1 MTLVNMWILKRLIDM
16 NFKAF
21 LPHLT
26 SLLVFIIASLLYFH
40 PVLKGQKISQ
50 SDITQ
55 YIGMS
60 KELRDFRANT
70 NEESYWTESA
80 FSGMP
85 TYQLGWK
92 LSVLGALAFGFST
105 YLIIIFGAGHN
116 AKAHAIAYMPMV
128 LAGILWVFQRKY
140 LLGFVVTALAMALEI
155 KANHIQMTYYLFF
168 SILILGIVE
177 FIEAV
182 KKKQIPIFVNQ
193 VFVLLAAM
201 VLALGVNA
209 TRLMSTKEY
218 ADYSTRGPS
227 EVQFNS
233 SKIYGRWNGGTTRIG
248 FKYL

>member
-1 MTLVNMWILKRLIDM
+1 M

-85 TYQLGWK
+85 TYQLGAHFPNDYVQQLDWWIRFYRDQQIIFSFFYFSGFYIVMLALKVDWK
-92 LSVLGALAFGFST
+92 LSVLGALAFGF
-105 YLIIIFGAGHN
+105 
-116 AKAHAIAYMPMV
+116 
-128 LAGILWVFQRKY
+128 Q
-140 LLGFVVTALAMALEI
+140 
-155 KANHIQMTYYLFF
+155 
-168 SILILGIVE
+168 
-177 FIEAV
+177 
-182 KKKQIPIFVNQ
+182 PI
-193 VFVLLAAM
+193 
-201 VLALGVNA
+201 
-209 TRLMSTKEY
+209 
-218 ADYSTRGPS
+218 
-227 EVQFNS
+227 
-233 SKIYGRWNGGTTRIG
+233 
-248 FKYL
+248 